1 MTVIVSEQ
9 VSAESERDPPIPAD
23 RTPEV
28 LGGMDD
34 LQLLAIVGSEP
45 RGSERRAAACA
56 VLVGRYRGMVWS
68 CAQRYCGSPE
78 PAEDLL
84 QAGYVGLMKAINN
97 FDPTF
102 GRSLAAYAQPCIFG
116 EIKRHFR
123 DRRWQVHVQRVAK
136 ELAVEVRV
144 VIGQLT
150 QELGR
155 TPSELDLA
163 RYLAVS
169 AANLRE
175 ARLAELALRPY
186 SLDAPLS
193 ESGAASLADRPGGED
208 PRIDHMLSVRALAT
222 HWGELPRREQQIL
235 LLRFRGGMTQAQIGR
250 QLGISQMHVGRLLA
264 HALGHPRLRLLG

>member
-1 MTVIVSEQ
+1 MTVIISEH

-23 RTPEV
+23 RTPAV

-45 RGSERRAAACA
+45 RGSERRAAACE

-68 CAQRYCGSPE
+68 CAQRYCRSPE

-84 QAGYVGLMKAINN
+84 QAGYIGLMKAINN

-102 GRSLAAYAQPCIFG
+102 GRSLAAYAQPCVAG

-123 DRRWQVHVQRVAK
+123 DTRWQIHVQRPAK
-136 ELAVEVRV
+136 ELAMELRV

-150 QELGR
+150 QQLGR
-155 TPSELDLA
+155 TPSEPDLA

-186 SLDAPLS
+186 SLDEPLS
-193 ESGAASLADRPGGED
+193 GQPGAASLADRLGGED
-208 PRIDHMLSVRALAT
+208 PRIDHILSMAALAT
-222 HWGELPRREQQIL
+222 HWGELPGASSRSCSC
-235 LLRFRGGMTQAQIGR
+235 A
-250 QLGISQMHVGRLLA
+250 SA
-264 HALGHPRLRLLG
+264 AA

>member
-102 GRSLAAYAQPCIFG
+102 GRSLAAYAQP
-116 EIKRHFR
+116 
-123 DRRWQVHVQRVAK
+123 
-136 ELAVEVRV
+136 
-144 VIGQLT
+144 
-150 QELGR
+150 
-155 TPSELDLA
+155 
-163 RYLAVS
+163 
-169 AANLRE
+169 
-175 ARLAELALRPY
+175 LRP
-186 SLDAPLS
+186 
-193 ESGAASLADRPGGED
+193 
-208 PRIDHMLSVRALAT
+208 
-222 HWGELPRREQQIL
+222 
-235 LLRFRGGMTQAQIGR
+235 
-250 QLGISQMHVGRLLA
+250 
-264 HALGHPRLRLLG
+264 RLLGPPDCQTGGITEPGNRPGRSSVVADMCFAGQ

>member
-1 MTVIVSEQ
+1 MTVTISEQ
-9 VSAESERDPPIPAD
+9 VSPESEWDPPIPAD
-23 RTPEV
+23 RTPAV
-28 LGGMDD
+28 LGGIDD

-45 RGSERRAAACA
+45 RGSERRAAACEL
-56 VLVGRYRGMVWS
+56 LVGRYRGMVWS
-68 CAQRYCGSPE
+68 CAQRYCRSPE

-84 QAGYVGLMKAINN
+84 QAGYIGLLKAINN

-123 DRRWQVHVQRVAK
+123 DTRWQIHVQRPAK
-136 ELAVEVRV
+136 ELAMEVRA

-155 TPSELDLA
+155 TPSEPDLA

-175 ARLAELALRPY
+175 ARLADLALRP
-186 SLDAPLS
+186 
-193 ESGAASLADRPGGED
+193 
-208 PRIDHMLSVRALAT
+208 T
-222 HWGELPRREQQIL
+222 HWTSRCPVSPARLAWPTASAGRTRGSTTSSASPASPPTRASCPRASSRS
-235 LLRFRGGMTQAQIGR
+235 RYR
-250 QLGISQMHVGRLLA
+250 
-264 HALGHPRLRLLG
+264 